1 MKVIEHV
8 DELTAELRTLR
19 AQGKSIGWMGT
30 SGAMHD
36 GHLSLVRQAKADNDV
51 ALMSWTGNMSFPW
64 AGSSNP
70 SYGRDEKRDSEMAE
84 RAGTDLLYLPIGAE
98 VFPEPPFT
106 KVTTP
111 GLHRKGLTDPAH
123 LDTVALFMAKFL
135 SVIGGCTCYMG
146 EKDWEQL
153 TMMRCVISDLSLPV
167 DRFVVVPTAR
177 DVDGVPLSSR
187 NAKLTAQQR
196 ADAVVVPQALQAA
209 AQAVRDGERDP
220 AGVRAVLVKTIESVA
235 PVAYAHVVT
244 ETLQEQEVLSGP
256 IRILAAARFGDVDIL
271 DNVGLLA

>member
-1 MKVIEHV
+1 MKVLHHV
-8 DELTAELRTLR
+8 DELTGELRALR
-19 AQGKSIGWMGT
+19 AQGKTIGWMGT

-36 GHLSLVRQAKADNDV
+36 GHLSLVRQAKAENDI
-51 ALMSWTGNMSFPW
+51 ALMSWTGNMSFAW

-70 SYGRDEKRDSEMAE
+70 SYGRDEARDSELAE
-84 RAGTDLLYLPIGAE
+84 SAGADFLYLPIGSE
-98 VFPEPPFT
+98 IFPEPPFT

-123 LDTVALFMAKFL
+123 LDTVALFMTKFL
-135 SVIGGCTCYMG
+135 NAIGGCTCYMG

-196 ADAVVVPQALQAA
+196 ADAVVVPRALEAA
-209 AQAVRDGERDP
+209 AAAVRSGERDP
-220 AGVRAVLVKTIESVA
+220 AAVRALLVKTIEPVA

-244 ETLQEQEVLSGP
+244 DTLQEQEVLSGP
-256 IRILAAARFGDVDIL
+256 IRILAAARFGEVDIL
-271 DNVGLLA
+271 DNIGLLA